1 MPPSSPSASDSG
13 PAEDPAS
20 PSSPNEENG
29 AAPDGAAAPSAP
41 DPSDANAPADASL
54 DAPDAPSATTLG
66 AVQEP
71 QRLHSLTLLL
81 RLGASLPALFFI
93 LLPTFQNPN
102 SGNVLSVVLSI
113 FYGVVAL
120 PAIVLQYL
128 RFSYRITPKQIV
140 IQKGVLRRQNRSIPI
155 ERIQNIQIQQN
166 LVARIVG
173 IAKVTIETAGSSA
186 TEGSLEYVSL
196 SDAHEIRQ
204 VVRTFQ
210 HRTDEG
216 GRAAE
221 ADPTADAEAETEDAP
236 SETLFSMDL
245 PRVLLSGAFRFS
257 LLYIALIFS
266 VVQFVDPELI
276 VQRVLRSQGQIEQMT
291 NTMAVHPALTVLGTT
306 LVAVFFGWVSG
317 ILVHLTRYYGF
328 SLWLD
333 GDKLRKRH
341 GLFTV
346 TEGTIPLGKVQALI
360 LRTNPLMRAFG
371 WYELEVQTIGMNVDE
386 QGHRVIAPFAQYDD
400 ILALAQRVRSFDL
413 PDTFGSV
420 SRLTIRRRFFRY
432 SLALSALLGP
442 SIYLWPAGWWQLGG
456 VALPWWGFLLVPVL
470 LLWAVLQYHNHGY
483 AVRNDGLYIQRG
495 VLTHY
500 LWILPTEK
508 HHVFHATASLFQ
520 RRLNLKTLFVDTA
533 GAAAFAYPEVIDLP
547 AAEAD
552 AQMDRLYRRFRTL
565 YRTRIEE
572 ATGAP
577 DTRLDVEDRP
587 RLPVSSGDDTE

>member
-1 MPPSSPSASDSG
+1 MPFPSSSPS
-13 PAEDPAS
+13 
-20 PSSPNEENG
+20 
-29 AAPDGAAAPSAP
+29 P
-41 DPSDANAPADASL
+41 DPEEESPAPEAADASAD
-54 DAPDAPSATTLG
+54 DADDAAAGAPMPNGTEAPDDDAPSGPSPTTLG

-71 QRLHSLTLLL
+71 QRLHPLTLLL

-102 SGNVLSVVLSI
+102 SGNLLSVVLSV

-166 LVARIVG
+166 LVARLVG

-210 HRTDEG
+210 HQTDEG
-216 GRAAE
+216 ERAAE
-221 ADPTADAEAETEDAP
+221 ADATADAEADPEDAP
-236 SETLFSMDL
+236 SETLFTMDL

-276 VQRVLRSQGQIEQMT
+276 VQRVLRSQGQIERLT
-291 NTMAVHPALTVLGTT
+291 TTMAVHPALTVLGTT

-413 PDTFGSV
+413 PDDFGSV

-432 SLALSALLGP
+432 TFALSALLGP
-442 SIYLWPAGWWQLGG
+442 GIYFWPADWWHWGG
-456 VALPWWGFLLVPVL
+456 VALPWWGFLLVPGL
-470 LLWAVLQYHNHGY
+470 LVWALLQYRNHGY
-483 AVRNDGLYIQRG
+483 AVRDDGLYIRRG

-500 LWILPTEK
+500 LWVLPTEK
-508 HHVFHATASLFQ
+508 FHAFYATASIVQ
-520 RRLNLKTLFVDTA
+520 RRLGLKTLFVDTA

-552 AQMDRLYRRFRTL
+552 PQMDRLYRRFQSL
-565 YRTRIEE
+565 YRSRIEE
-572 ATGAP
+572 ATGSP
-577 DTRLDVEDRP
+577 NTRLEIDDRP
-587 RLPVSSGDDTE
+587 RLPVSNDGGAE

>member
-1 MPPSSPSASDSG
+1 MSPSSSSTSDSDASPDEEAHASGADDASNGAPNDASAPDADPVPEPPSASNAESSG
-13 PAEDPAS
+13 TAS
-20 PSSPNEENG
+20 
-29 AAPDGAAAPSAP
+29 
-41 DPSDANAPADASL
+41 
-54 DAPDAPSATTLG
+54 TTLG

-71 QRLHSLTLLL
+71 QRLHPLTLAL
-81 RLGASLPALFFI
+81 RIGASLPALFII
-93 LLPTFQNPN
+93 LLPTFQNPSSEN
-102 SGNVLSVVLSI
+102 LVSVVLSVV
-113 FYGVVAL
+113 YGLVAL

-140 IQKGVLRRQNRSIPI
+140 IQKGVIQRQNRSIPI

-166 LVARIVG
+166 LVARLVG
-173 IAKVTIETAGSSA
+173 LAKVTIETAGSSA

-204 VVRTFQ
+204 MVRSFQ
-210 HRTDEG
+210 HRT
-216 GRAAE
+216 AE
-221 ADPTADAEAETEDAP
+221 NASGEVDDAPDAENEEKAP
-236 SETLFSMDL
+236 SETLFAMDL

-257 LLYIALIFS
+257 LLYIALVFS
-266 VVQFVDPELI
+266 AVQFVDPEVI
-276 VQRVLRSQGQIEQMT
+276 VQRVLRSQGRIDQVTE
-291 NTMAVHPALTVLGTT
+291 TMAVHPGLTILGTVV
-306 LVAVFFGWVSG
+306 VAGILGWVSG
-317 ILVHLTRYYGF
+317 IAIHLTRYYRF
-328 SLWLD
+328 QLWLD

-360 LRTNPLMRAFG
+360 LRTNPLMRLFG

-386 QGHRVIAPFAQYDD
+386 QGHRVIAPFAQYED

-432 SLALSALLGP
+432 TLALSALLVPGV
-442 SIYLWPAGWWQLGG
+442 YAWPADWWHLGG
-456 VALPWWGFLLVPVL
+456 AALPWWGFGLVPFIL
-470 LLWAVLQYHNHGY
+470 GWALLQYRNHGY
-483 AVRNDGLYIQRG
+483 AVRTDGLYIRRG
-495 VLTHY
+495 VISHY

-508 HHVFHATASLFQ
+508 FHVFHATATIFQ
-520 RRLNLKTLFVDTA
+520 RRLGLKTMFVDTA
-533 GAAAFAYPEVIDLP
+533 GAATFAYPEVIDLP

-552 AQMDRLYRRFRTL
+552 AQMDRLYQRFQAL

-577 DTRLDVEDRP
+577 DTRLDAADRP
-587 RLPVSSGDDTE
+587 RLPVSSDGDAG